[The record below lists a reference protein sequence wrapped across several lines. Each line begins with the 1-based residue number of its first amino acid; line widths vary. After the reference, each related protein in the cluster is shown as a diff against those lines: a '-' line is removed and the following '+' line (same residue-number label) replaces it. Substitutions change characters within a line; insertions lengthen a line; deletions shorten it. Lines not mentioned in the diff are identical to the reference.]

1 MNSGL
6 ELKCTSKCL
15 GIFPKSQEGGIG
27 FRIWV
32 KRINNQ
38 QLLILLDL
46 CVVWCGSVKC
56 SFSVCSV
63 ISLFS
68 CLVVNSCIRNMLE
81 FPEFLHL
88 TGRFLNQSDC
98 RTFQISVLKKQAI
111 LNMYLDI
118 IEGLDILGT
127 NVFVWLW
134 STQECPQ
141 LCLDESN
148 SKILETPITQE
159 KF

>member
-1 MNSGL
+1 MFRNFSKKTLVSGFG
-6 ELKCTSKCL
+6 SKQPLQQQSTPAYFIGPVFSMVWFCEMFLFCL
-15 GIFPKSQEGGIG
+15 L
-27 FRIWV
+27 
-32 KRINNQ
+32 N
-38 QLLILLDL
+38 L
-46 CVVWCGSVKC
+46 
-56 SFSVCSV
+56 
-63 ISLFS
+63 SLFS
-68 CLVVNSCIRNMLE
+68 CLAVNNCIGNMLD
-81 FPEFLHL
+81 FPEISHA
-88 TGRFLNQSDC
+88 TRSFLNQSDC
-98 RTFQISVLKKQAI
+98 RTFRTSILKKQAI